1 MPSFTRALFRG
12 AVAGAVGTT
21 ALNAATFLDMTL
33 RGRPASQTPQQVVE
47 QSAGVLGFSVPGGPE
62 QRDNRTNGLGSLLGI
77 ASGVFAGLALGGS
90 RAIGGPRG
98 PAGTVV
104 TALVLAMVAGNG
116 PMIALGVTDPRTWRN
131 SDWVADVL
139 PHLAYAVA
147 AAATLGAF
155 DDVDAAFDAPA
166 S

>member
-1 MPSFTRALFRG
+1 MASITRALLRG
-12 AVAGAVGTT
+12 AVAGAAGTT

-47 QSAGVLGFSVPGGPE
+47 QAAGGLGVSIPGEPE
-62 QRDNRTNGLGSLLGI
+62 QRDHRSNALGSLLGI
-77 ASGVFAGLALGGS
+77 ASGVSAGMALGGL
-90 RAIGGPRG
+90 RAVGGPRG
-98 PAGTVV
+98 PAGTVA
-104 TALVLAMVAGNG
+104 TAWVLAMLAGNG
-116 PMIALGVTDPRTWRN
+116 PMTALGVTDPRTWRY

-147 AAATLGAF
+147 AAATLDAF
-155 DDVDAAFDAPA
+155 DGSA